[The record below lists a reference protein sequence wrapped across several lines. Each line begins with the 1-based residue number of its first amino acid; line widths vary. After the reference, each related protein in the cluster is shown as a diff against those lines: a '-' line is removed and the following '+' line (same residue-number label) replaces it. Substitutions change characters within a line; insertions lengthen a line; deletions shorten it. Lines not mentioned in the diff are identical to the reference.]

1 MLLTLVLVAS
11 LSAQSLDDGTLL
23 ARRTLGAGVSYMH
36 EDWSQYWEGTLRR
49 SNGNVG
55 SVSTQTVT
63 LLSAYG
69 VSDRLTLLAML
80 PYIWT
85 DASQGP
91 LHSMHGIQDLTLG
104 AKYRLLSTPFT
115 NQGTLRAIVVAAAG
129 MPATDYTPDFLPLA
143 IGLGSKRAGGR
154 LTLNFQAHQGWF
166 LNGSAGYTRRGK
178 VTLERPS
185 YYTNGQL
192 YLTNEVKMPNVAD
205 YVFTAGYQKGRL
217 CVPISFSWQN
227 TLGGGDIRRQD
238 MPFVS
243 NNMDF
248 TRLEGMVMY
257 ILPSPR
263 DLSIRFGTS
272 QVMDGRNVGQ
282 STSFSGALF
291 YLLHF

>member
-1 MLLTLVLVAS
+1 MLLAFVLVTS

-23 ARRTLGAGVSYMH
+23 ARRALGVGVSYMH
-36 EDWSQYWEGTLRR
+36 EDWSQYWEGTLKR

-55 SVSTQTVT
+55 NVSTQTAT
-63 LLSAYG
+63 FLSAYG

-80 PYIWT
+80 PYVWT
-85 DASQGP
+85 DASQGV
-91 LHSMHGIQDLTLG
+91 LHSMHGVQDVTVG

-115 NQGTLRAIVVAAAG
+115 DQGTLRAIVVAAAG
-129 MPATDYTPDFLPLA
+129 MPASDYTPDFLPLA

-154 LTLNFQAHQGWF
+154 LTVNFQAHQGWF
-166 LNGSAGYTRRGK
+166 LNTSAGYTWRGK

-217 CVPISFSWQN
+217 CLPLSFSWQN

-243 NNMDF
+243 NNIDF
-248 TRLEGMVMY
+248 TRVEGMVMY
-257 ILPSPR
+257 TLPSPR

-272 QVMDGRNVGQ
+272 HVVDGRNVGQ
-282 STSFSGALF
+282 STSFSGTLF
-291 YLLHF
+291 YLLPF

>member
-23 ARRTLGAGVSYMH
+23 ARRALGIGVSYTH
-36 EDWSQYWEGTLRR
+36 EDWSQYWEGTLKR

-55 SVSTQTVT
+55 HVRTQTATV
-63 LLSAYG
+63 LSAYG

-80 PYIWT
+80 PYVWT
-85 DASQGP
+85 DASQGV

-104 AKYRLLSTPFT
+104 AKFRLLSTPFT
-115 NQGTLRAIVVAAAG
+115 DQGTLRAIVVAAAG
-129 MPATDYTPDFLPLA
+129 MPASDYTPDFLPLA

-166 LNGSAGYTRRGK
+166 LNSSAGYTWRGK

-192 YLTNEVKMPNVAD
+192 YLTNAVKMPNVAD
-205 YVFTAGYQKGRL
+205 YVFTAGYQRGRV
-217 CVPISFSWQN
+217 CIPISFSWQN

-248 TRLEGMVMY
+248 SRVEGMVMY
-257 ILPSPR
+257 TLPSPR

-272 QVMDGRNVGQ
+272 QVVDGRNVGQ
-282 STSFSGALF
+282 STSFSGTVF
-291 YLLHF
+291 YQLHF

>member
-166 LNGSAGYTRRGK
+166 LNSSAGYTWRGK
-178 VTLERPS
+178 VRLERPS

-205 YVFTAGYQKGRL
+205 YVFTAGYQSPEYPL
-217 CVPISFSWQN
+217 VLI
-227 TLGGGDIRRQD
+227 LGVVAARGAIAALRQLRA
-238 MPFVS
+238 S
-243 NNMDF
+243 
-248 TRLEGMVMY
+248 
-257 ILPSPR
+257 S
-263 DLSIRFGTS
+263 S
-272 QVMDGRNVGQ
+272 
-282 STSFSGALF
+282 
-291 YLLHF
+291 